1 MLTTYKAKMLV
12 AVIKEQIIR
21 IILHRCECCSRKNR
35 AIRLIVARRSV
46 LFFVVT
52 QLAIR
57 GYELYPRQ
65 FAANTGRTGQKMIST
80 VCITKLQG
88 IGSPRNAH
96 YCHLPEIIKQLPVII
111 EIHGLHHT
119 IVPRARLSS
128 NVNSWKLKHPFL
140 LVSCTY

>member
-1 MLTTYKAKMLV
+1 M
-12 AVIKEQIIR
+12 
-21 IILHRCECCSRKNR
+21 
-35 AIRLIVARRSV
+35 IVARRSV
-46 LFFVVT
+46 LFFEVT

-57 GYELYPRQ
+57 GCELYPRQ

-111 EIHGLHHT
+111 EIHGLHHRAPST
-119 IVPRARLSS
+119 AFLERELLETEIPLSARFMYLLDVCSNGNETTETSIVTRFRK
-128 NVNSWKLKHPFL
+128 NVNKS
-140 LVSCTY
+140 